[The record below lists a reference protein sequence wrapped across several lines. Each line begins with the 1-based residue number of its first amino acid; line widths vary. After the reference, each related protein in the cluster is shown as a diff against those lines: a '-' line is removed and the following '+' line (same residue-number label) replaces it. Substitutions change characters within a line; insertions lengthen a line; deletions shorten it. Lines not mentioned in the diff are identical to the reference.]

1 MLLPAAGRGAPY
13 VRRQHAIRRSG
24 LTARQRPPAWT
35 SRRPQISAPQIG
47 IAHPT
52 DQGSRTSEETLMSRI
67 RSLERPP
74 ASTAGKTAAVLLLV
88 VVTFQ
93 VALAAGA
100 PFGRAAFGG
109 ATRGVLPDAL
119 RVTSATAA
127 VVYLMLAGVAG
138 TPWTGATARRRTLYA
153 AAALMG
159 VGTVLNAASPSLLE
173 RLLWTPVTAALV
185 VALWLAARH
194 HSIST
199 VSSAPAT
206 RTSPTAG
213 P

>member
-1 MLLPAAGRGAPY
+1 M
-13 VRRQHAIRRSG
+13 S
-24 LTARQRPPAWT
+24 T
-35 SRRPQISAPQIG
+35 
-47 IAHPT
+47 HPVA
-52 DQGSRTSEETLMSRI
+52 
-67 RSLERPP
+67 RPP
-74 ASTAGKTAAVLLLV
+74 ASTAGKAAGVLLLV

-109 ATRGVLPDAL
+109 ANPGVLPDTL
-119 RVTSATAA
+119 RLTSATAG

-138 TPWTGATARRRTLYA
+138 TPWTGATLRRRSLYG

-159 VGTVLNAASPSLLE
+159 VGTVLNAASPSHLE

-194 HSIST
+194 HSI
-199 VSSAPAT
+199 APASST
-206 RTSPTAG
+206 RTGAG
-213 P
+213 TTRPA